1 MSDRSSNDPLHGLT
15 LQTIVERLVAYYGF
29 PALGE
34 RVPIRCFQSDPSVA
48 SSLKFLRRMPW
59 ARTKVES
66 LYRATP
72 EAWEDR

>member
-29 PALGE
+29 AELGE

-59 ARTKVES
+59 ARAKVES
-66 LYRATP
+66 LYLATP
-72 EAWEDR
+72 DAWEDR